1 LASKS
6 ADVLHHLTPRY
17 LRLWLKQ
24 LFHAIKPCQTA
35 YQRNPKQKWMTRKML

>member
-1 LASKS
+1 MSLASKS

-24 LFHAIKPCQTA
+24 LFHAI
-35 YQRNPKQKWMTRKML
+35 